1 VSIVTVSSSG
11 VGAATARMLAEKGCR
26 VVINYS
32 KSVDAARVVA
42 GEFESLGGEILI
54 CQADV
59 ANDDDCRRM
68 VAETLKKSG
77 VV

>member
-1 VSIVTVSSSG
+1 MNLEKSVSIVTGSSSG

-42 GEFESLGGEILI
+42 GECESLGGEILI
-54 CQADV
+54 C
-59 ANDDDCRRM
+59 
-68 VAETLKKSG
+68 
-77 VV
+77 